1 MPNRY
6 KPNAR
11 ESTLLFLR
19 LIDAREGW
27 TKKAMTRVRLSE
39 LTLKRLWN
47 RQRLTDQFLAEVQ
60 EWFLTAGWA
69 LVYAGNTYAAVK
81 VDAVQNWPRVSSKR
95 INNEIDAVKNGAFN
109 FEKLEQFFRGS
120 RDSQTDDEDLFAEEQ

>member
-95 INNEIDAVKNGAFN
+95 ISNEIDAVKNGAFN

-120 RDSQTDDEDLFAEEQ
+120 RDSQTDDEDLFAEE